1 MRISIIIPVLNEAEV
16 LATHLQKLQAARAQ
30 GHEVIVVDGGSKDE
44 SQRLAEPQVDHLLV
58 SKRGRALQM
67 NRGAEVATGDV
78 LLFLHVDTTLPD
90 DGITVIMNNINPDQH
105 VWGRF
110 DVRLSG
116 NRKLFRIIETMMN
129 WRSRVSGIATGD
141 QAIFITHNLFQRMCG
156 FADIPLMEDVEMCR
170 RLKKI
175 QSPVCLSRRVITSSR
190 RWERG
195 GVFKTIWLMWRLRL
209 AYWLGADPV
218 TLARQYR

>member
-1 MRISIIIPVLNEAEV
+1 MLENN
-16 LATHLQKLQAARAQ
+16 LQKLQSAHAQ
-30 GHEVIVVDGGSKDE
+30 GHEIIVVDGGSKDE
-44 SQRLAEPQVDHLLV
+44 SQRIAKPQADHLLV

-67 NRGAEVATGDV
+67 NKGAAMASGDV
-78 LLFLHVDTTLPD
+78 LLFLHVDTILPD
-90 DGITVIMNNINPDQH
+90 DGIAAIINNINSGQD

-116 NRKLFRIIETMMN
+116 NRKFFRVIETMMN

-141 QAIFITHNLFQRMCG
+141 QAIFITRNLFQCMHG

-175 QSPVCLSRRVITSSR
+175 QWPVCLSQRVVTSSR
-190 RWERG
+190 RWELG

-209 AYWLGADPV
+209 AYWLGADPA